1 MFGAAYHRPDG
12 PPGELSVND
21 DALCSAVWFGLGAP
35 RSPSPLHSSF
45 MTSKAKSNAVLL
57 SPGAQRRYSRTRFLA
72 LSASPNANAHAA
84 AMAASCC
91 PSLLGPLRFSFGAA
105 ASSSQSSAKASAAS
119 ASASLTLAAI
129 DASASLFA
137 RAASSRGRACAL
149 DWFVA
154 VANAHFGDGQ
164 NGGAD
169 DNSSAPTTTWDATLF
184 VNTLLS
190 VTDMREFDAMNLFD
204 ALGMRHTIYIAESLT
219 INVLTWT
226 ILCFLASHSLSQT
239 QTDRVGYH
247 FKASTW
253 CCSFW
258 PRIKTRNV
266 VNLCTST
273 CLCTCPSVRLALIS
287 PA

>member
-12 PPGELSVND
+12 PPGELTVND

-45 MTSKAKSNAVLL
+45 MTSKSKSNAALL
-57 SPGAQRRYSRTRFLA
+57 SPGAQRRHSRTRFLA

-105 ASSSQSSAKASAAS
+105 TSSPMASTKSSTSSSLSPV
-119 ASASLTLAAI
+119 LAAI

-154 VANAHFGDGQ
+154 VANAQFGDGNAADGK
-164 NGGAD
+164 NGDAD
-169 DNSSAPTTTWDATLF
+169 DNYSATTTTWDATLF
-184 VNTLLS
+184 VDTLLN

-204 ALGMRHTIYIAESLT
+204 ALGMLHTFQIDEFI
-219 INVLTWT
+219 
-226 ILCFLASHSLSQT
+226 
-239 QTDRVGYH
+239 
-247 FKASTW
+247 
-253 CCSFW
+253 
-258 PRIKTRNV
+258 
-266 VNLCTST
+266 
-273 CLCTCPSVRLALIS
+273 
-287 PA
+287 